1 MAIFYTCITPACNKT
16 SSDLK
21 NRAVYTPAIEVLE
34 DRNSN
39 FSFEDVSSGKY
50 QFIRADQERVN
61 IGYTYSTWWARV
73 TTDNSDIKDGD
84 YILLYDQTWTDTVDA
99 YVKNGN
105 GFSYYKAGSENG
117 FPARPYKDKAYGFPV
132 KVVNGKTEAYFK
144 LKSDYRL
151 VLDFALMSSEEFFTR
166 KWFEAPFYS
175 VLISFLIYNIILFF
189 FIRGSEYLYYGGFLL
204 TFLLFL
210 LAYDGTGMM
219 YLWSSSPH
227 WNDFLITGML
237 ILQSFWVVLFFL
249 KFADVKASMPKV
261 DIFFKTLAV
270 LTLLAMCLKIILP
283 EKHVLLWSVPL
294 LQIIA
299 VSLLSV
305 SFYMAVKGSK
315 TALYFFLSFFM
326 LLVFSL
332 ANSLMAFNIIKD
344 MFIIRMGMHIGASIC
359 AVTFSLGM
367 ADRINALRLSMEQS
381 ERTVKNQNLKL
392 ERKNDELDATNQEL
406 QAAMEELEATNEEME
421 AMMEELQSSN
431 QLLWDSEQRLSG
443 IVTKAPVGITITDL
457 KGCIIQVNDYA
468 LRMLGYERD
477 ELIGKTF
484 REISHPDDITE
495 GAELFFQLVS
505 GKLESYRLDKRYLRK
520 DGADWWADI
529 SVAPIKSETG
539 EITAILGVT
548 LDINEK
554 MKANRE
560 NEKIQNQLWQAQK
573 LEAVGTLAGGIAHDF
588 NNILTAIMG
597 YTELTI
603 SEIQEGKCSEEN
615 LQHVLNSSRRARDIV
630 RQILTLSR
638 KGDNIKSPQR
648 VTPIVDETIRLLRAT
663 IPSTVE
669 INFSDKSDSPI
680 VICDSTQIQ
689 QILLNLCTNAN
700 HAMRQKGGVITI
712 ELSLE
717 NVDEHSAMINM
728 VKKGEFICIR
738 VSDSGAG
745 MNRDILDRIFDPF
758 FTTKEPGLGTG
769 LGLSVARGIIIDHG
783 GFITAES
790 EEGMGSTFRVYIPVS
805 RDVSEIVK
813 VSIEQDDLPGGDE
826 SLLIVDDEHLIAE
839 MTKLLLQKLGYSVQT
854 SSGSLEAL
862 ETFRSSPDYFDLI
875 ITDQTMPHMT
885 GLDLAKEIKK
895 IRPDVPVILCTG
907 YSETADP
914 EKALGTGI
922 SAFLYKPVLTEDL
935 AETIRK
941 VLEGRN

>member
-1 MAIFYTCITPACNKT
+1 MAILCIGFVPSCSK
-16 SSDLK
+16 SSVDSK
-21 NRAVYTPAIEVLE
+21 SRSVYPLQIEALE
-34 DRNSN
+34 DRNSSY
-39 FSFEDVSSGKY
+39 SFEDVSAGKY
-50 QFIRADQERVN
+50 GFSKIDQGDIS
-61 IGYTYSTWWARV
+61 IGYTYSTWWVRV
-73 TTDNSDIKDGD
+73 LTDNRNIKDGD
-84 YILLYDQTWTDTVDA
+84 YILLYDQTWTGTVDA
-99 YVKNGN
+99 YVRSENGYI
-105 GFSYYKAGSENG
+105 YYKAGSENG
-117 FPARPYKDKAYGFPV
+117 FAARPYRDRAYGFPV
-132 KVVNGKTEAYFK
+132 KVINGKSEVYFK

-151 VLDFALMSSEEFFTR
+151 VLDFTLLSSEDFFSR

-189 FIRGSEYLYYGGFLL
+189 FIRGREYIYYGGFLL

-219 YLWSSSPH
+219 YLWSSSPR

-249 KFADVKASMPKV
+249 KFTDVKASMPRADK
-261 DIFFKTLAV
+261 FFKILAV
-270 LTLLAMCLKIILP
+270 LTLITVCLKIILP
-283 EKHVLLWSVPL
+283 AKHVLLWSVPL

-299 VSLLSV
+299 ISLLSA

-315 TALYFFLSFFM
+315 TALYFFLSFF
-326 LLVFSL
+326 LLLAFSL
-332 ANSLMAFNIIKD
+332 ANSLMAFSIIKD
-344 MFIIRMGMHIGASIC
+344 LFIIRMGMHIGASIC

-367 ADRINALRLSMEQS
+367 AERINTLRLSMELS
-381 ERTVKNQNLKL
+381 EKTVKNQNLIL
-392 ERKNDELDATNQEL
+392 EKKNDELDATNQEL

-457 KGCIIQVNDYA
+457 QGRIIQVNDYA
-468 LRMLGYERD
+468 LRMLGYEKE

-484 REISHPDDITE
+484 RDISHPDDITE
-495 GAELFFQLVS
+495 GAGLFSQLAS
-505 GKLESYRLDKRYLRK
+505 GKLESYRLDKRYLCK
-520 DGADWWADI
+520 DGAEWWADV
-529 SVAPIKSETG
+529 SAAPIKSETG
-539 EITAILGVT
+539 DITAILGVT

-554 MKANRE
+554 MKANQE

-603 SEIQEGKCSEEN
+603 AEIQEGKCSEEN

-648 VTPIVDETIRLLRAT
+648 ISPIVDETIRLLRAT

-669 INFSDKSDSPI
+669 INFADKSDSPI

-700 HAMRQKGGVITI
+700 HAMRQSGGIITI
-712 ELSLE
+712 ELSSE
-717 NVDEHSAMINM
+717 YVDEHSASINL

-738 VSDSGAG
+738 VSDTGSG

-790 EEGMGSTFRVYIPVS
+790 EEGKGSTFRVYIPVS
-805 RDVSEIVK
+805 RDVSEIFK
-813 VSIEQDDLPGGDE
+813 VRIEQEDLPGGDE

-839 MTKLLLQKLGYSVQT
+839 MTKLLLQKLGYNVQT

-862 ETFRSSPDYFDLI
+862 EIFRASPDYFDLI

-885 GLDLAKEIKK
+885 GIDLSREIKK

-914 EKALGTGI
+914 EKALGSGI

-935 AETIRK
+935 AETIRN
-941 VLEGRN
+941 VLDGRS